1 MKYHQPHAGHRE
13 RLSFPTCPPLST
25 GIGFAICIIGLYVS
39 FYYNTIIAWALYY
52 FYSSFSG
59 TLPWASCDN
68 PWNTPNCTN
77 YFGRNNVTWT
87 NFSRSP
93 AEEFYT

>member
-1 MKYHQPHAGHRE
+1 MKHHQPHAGHR
-13 RLSFPTCPPLST
+13 LSFPTCPSLST